1 MGVGIA
7 ILIVGILVIGIWVL
21 VELKRLKHKIFA
33 VFLICLILFSYIGG
47 VVAFKD
53 KDVEGD
59 KEFTIKATYGE
70 QVTEQKVALAIEKR
84 AVTQDLIINHL
95 KENWFIYV
103 IAAINIILIIAI
115 IAVVRSMMKTP
126 VVR

>member
-53 KDVEGD
+53 KDVDLKSVPGLID
-59 KEFTIKATYGE
+59 ASKIYFSWVGSVFSNVVTITS
-70 QVTEQKVALAIEKR
+70 QAIHMDWGVNQTSEK
-84 AVTQDLIINHL
+84 
-95 KENWFIYV
+95 
-103 IAAINIILIIAI
+103 
-115 IAVVRSMMKTP
+115 
-126 VVR
+126 